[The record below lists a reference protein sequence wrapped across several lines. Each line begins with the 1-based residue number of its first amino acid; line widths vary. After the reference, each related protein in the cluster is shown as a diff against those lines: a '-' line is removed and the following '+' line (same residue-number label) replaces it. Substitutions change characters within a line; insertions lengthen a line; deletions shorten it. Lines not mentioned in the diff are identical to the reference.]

1 MVFRTIQVGHDLT
14 IAQRKSS
21 KFQRS
26 PEKAGTVESLFQRT
40 EIVNTVPVVFTL
52 QFAGNGTRKQ

>member
-14 IAQRKSS
+14 IGQRKPS
-21 KFQRS
+21 KFKWS
-26 PEKAGTVESLFQRT
+26 VEKGGTVEPLFRRT

-52 QFAGNGTRKQ
+52 QFARNGTRKQ